1 MDKLDVIVLKAA
13 RYILEL
19 SECTESSY
27 SLVEAVTVVYALTKV
42 IYQPDCELR
51 GRRSSSGAGFVL
63 PLQIFAPAKRMCH
76 HENFEDRAERII
88 LNLMFGTFVGII
100 LCLCHR

>member
-1 MDKLDVIVLKAA
+1 MHRVFIFFVK
-13 RYILEL
+13 
-19 SECTESSY
+19 
-27 SLVEAVTVVYALTKV
+27 AVTVVYTLTRV
-42 IYQPDCELR
+42 IHRSGRKLR
-51 GRRSSSGAGFVL
+51 ERRSSSGSVL

-76 HENFEDRAERII
+76 HKNFEDRAERII

>member
-1 MDKLDVIVLKAA
+1 MHRVFIFF
-13 RYILEL
+13 
-19 SECTESSY
+19 S
-27 SLVEAVTVVYALTKV
+27 
-42 IYQPDCELR
+42 
-51 GRRSSSGAGFVL
+51 RSSDCGLRVNQSNLPARLQTSGGRSSLGAGFVL

>member
-1 MDKLDVIVLKAA
+1 MHRVFVFFSRSSDCGLRVNQSNLPA
-13 RYILEL
+13 RLQTL
-19 SECTESSY
+19 
-27 SLVEAVTVVYALTKV
+27 
-42 IYQPDCELR
+42 
-51 GRRSSSGAGFVL
+51 GGRSSSGAGFVL

-88 LNLMFGTFVGII
+88 LNLMFGAFVGII